1 MLVNKARPSREVCQ
15 RNGIAVTHQRQVLNA
30 VMKTMHG
37 HPGPE
42 EVDAQVKD
50 EGAGYLAGYHS
61 QKHTFI
67 YGKPRLP
74 RTEYGLCSLG
84 LEMNDESHDH
94 MACSKCRAVNDIR
107 EKSLGCVEARQTAW
121 VDFWC
126 SGIGIRAKRQQ
137 A

>member
-1 MLVNKARPSREVCQ
+1 MNETRSFRELCQ
-15 RNGIAVTHQRQVLNA
+15 ENGIAVTHQRQVLNE

-37 HPGPE
+37 HPGLK

-67 YGKPRLP
+67 CGERCFSPGEHASWFAARGD
-74 RTEYGLCSLG
+74 E
-84 LEMNDESHDH
+84 DESHDH

-121 VDFWC
+121 MDFSC
-126 SGIGIRAKRQQ
+126 SGIGICAKCEQ

>member
-15 RNGIAVTHQRQVLNA
+15 RNGIAVTHQRQVLNE

-67 YGKPRLP
+67 CGERCLSPGEHASWFAGRGD
-74 RTEYGLCSLG
+74 E
-84 LEMNDESHDH
+84 DESYEH
-94 MACSKCRAVNDIR
+94 MARSKSGAVTDIR
-107 EKSLGCVEARQTAW
+107 
-121 VDFWC
+121 
-126 SGIGIRAKRQQ
+126 
-137 A
+137 